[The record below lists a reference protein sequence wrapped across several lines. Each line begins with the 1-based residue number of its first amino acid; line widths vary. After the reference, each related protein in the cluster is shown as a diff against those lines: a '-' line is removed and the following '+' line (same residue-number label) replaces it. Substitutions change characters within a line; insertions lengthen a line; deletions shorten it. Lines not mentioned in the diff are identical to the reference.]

1 MTARDQLDGCHED
14 TRRTACRILWV
25 LACACPDLARRAP
38 SPIPSSRAEDE
49 QHKSAIAPLPPARGP
64 RQTTLPTERRPE
76 TRAGNWSDV
85 AQNSG
90 NCATEIPQRLA
101 NSWEYRGRFCEPEIA
116 YRDRAGWLGRQDSN
130 LCISESELLGLA
142 SNAST
147 EQSLVLPA
155 MWTLL
160 TETFFPGPF
169 RLPFH
174 RTWALW

>member
-1 MTARDQLDGCHED
+1 VEIDACGELEPFLCDQDQGRRRQLLGDHVIKAGPVMLERPARRKGI
-14 TRRTACRILWV
+14 AK
-25 LACACPDLARRAP
+25 LAR
-38 SPIPSSRAEDE
+38 
-49 QHKSAIAPLPPARGP
+49 KV
-64 RQTTLPTERRPE
+64 TL
-76 TRAGNWSDV
+76 S
-85 AQNSG
+85 
-90 NCATEIPQRLA
+90 
-101 NSWEYRGRFCEPEIA
+101 
-116 YRDRAGWLGRQDSN
+116 GRQDSN

-160 TETFFPGPF
+160 TGTFFPGPF